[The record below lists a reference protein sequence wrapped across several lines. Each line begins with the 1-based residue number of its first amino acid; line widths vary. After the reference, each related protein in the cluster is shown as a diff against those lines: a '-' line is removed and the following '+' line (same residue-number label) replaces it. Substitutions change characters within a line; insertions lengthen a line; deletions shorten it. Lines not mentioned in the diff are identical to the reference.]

1 MNKFDLLNLLL
12 CTPVVRKNY
21 MDKSMQIF
29 YQSLPVIDKEYH
41 DKIHSIKFYKYV
53 G

>member
-1 MNKFDLLNLLL
+1 MNKFDLLNLF
-12 CTPVVRKNY
+12 CAHVVKKKNY
-21 MDKSMQIF
+21 MHKSMQIF